1 VKEIDAI
8 SGHVIDVALR
18 IHKELGPG
26 LLETVYEIVL
36 AHKLVQMRH
45 VSPRLR
51 VNQAQVGR

>member
-26 LLETVYEIVL
+26 LLETVHEIVL
-36 AHKLVQMRH
+36 AHKPGHIEGRD
-45 VSPRLR
+45 
-51 VNQAQVGR
+51 QAGRE